1 MNGPV
6 TGQGAGPGVGPPR
19 GGRTVL
25 AVWTRR
31 PLHPAALTRRES
43 ARFAALTGRVRR
55 EQWLIARHALRTL
68 LGILGLPADTTAY
81 AFPHRR
87 LSLSH
92 VGGAAVAAGLA
103 VPDARVAGVGVDL
116 ETAREARAGTARF
129 FLGDRERSWL
139 ESVPEP
145 IRAGEHVRLWTV
157 KEALF
162 KADPDNRH
170 TVLRDYT
177 TDDPAAGSGSAHR
190 RATAA
195 PPHAAAFG
203 YTAVRLGDARLA
215 VAVSSVPPLPVP
227 RPSLPPVRTVTV
239 PSVTFDDVAHR
250 ISATLS
256 VPVDTL
262 TPETRLRDLA
272 ADSFLLVEMAVDL
285 QEEFDALFTQA
296 DLREVTTLGQLAGLV
311 GAQP

>member
-1 MNGPV
+1 V
-6 TGQGAGPGVGPPR
+6 TAPGAPPAR
-19 GGRTVL
+19 GGTAVL
-25 AVWTRR
+25 AVWTRQ
-31 PLHPAALTRRES
+31 PLHPDSLTRREG

-68 LGILGLPADTTAY
+68 LGVLGLPTDTAGY

-103 VPDARVAGVGVDL
+103 VPDADVAGVGVDL
-116 ETAREARAGTARF
+116 ETFREARGATARF
-129 FLGDRERSWL
+129 FLDDRERRWL
-139 ESVPEP
+139 GTVPESA
-145 IRAGEHVRLWTV
+145 RAAELVRLWTV
-157 KEALF
+157 KEALY
-162 KADPDNRH
+162 KADPDNRNAI
-170 TVLRDYT
+170 LRDYST
-177 TDDPAAGSGSAHR
+177 ADPAAGSGPAR
-190 RATAA
+190 RR
-195 PPHAAAFG
+195 PPHGTAFG
-203 YTAVRLGDARLA
+203 YAAARFGDARLA
-215 VAVSSVPPLPVP
+215 VAVSGAVHHPPIT
-227 RPSLPPVRTVTV
+227 PVRTATV

-256 VPVDTL
+256 LPVDSL

-311 GAQP
+311 GARP

>member
-1 MNGPV
+1 M
-6 TGQGAGPGVGPPR
+6 TGRAVPPAR
-19 GGRTVL
+19 DGTKVL

-31 PLHPAALTRRES
+31 PLHPTSLTGRES
-43 ARFAALTGRVRR
+43 ARFATLTGRVQRQ
-55 EQWLIARHALRTL
+55 QWLISRHALRTL
-68 LGILGLPADTTAY
+68 LGVLGLPADTTTY

-92 VGGAAVAAGLA
+92 VEGAAVAAGLA
-103 VPDARVAGVGVDL
+103 VPAGDVAGIGVDL
-116 ETAREARAGTARF
+116 ETAREARAESARF
-129 FLGDRERSWL
+129 FLDERERAWL
-139 ESVPEP
+139 DSVPESA
-145 IRAGEHVRLWTV
+145 RAAEHVRLWTV
-157 KEALF
+157 KEALY

-177 TDDPAAGSGSAHR
+177 TDDPAAGSGRAR
-190 RATAA
+190 RR
-195 PPHAAAFG
+195 PPHDTAFGSTAFG
-203 YTAVRLGDARLA
+203 YITGRFGDARLS
-215 VAVSSVPPLPVP
+215 VAAAFD
-227 RPSLPPVRTVTV
+227 RPSITPVRTVTV

-262 TPETRLRDLA
+262 TPETNLRDLA

-285 QEEFDALFTQA
+285 QEEFDAMFTQA

>member
-1 MNGPV
+1 M
-6 TGQGAGPGVGPPR
+6 TGTAAPPAR
-19 GGRTVL
+19 GGTTVL

-31 PLHPAALTRRES
+31 PLHPTSLTRREG
-43 ARFAALTGRVRR
+43 ARFAVLTGRVQR

-68 LGILGLPADTTAY
+68 LGVLGLPTDTTGY

-103 VPDARVAGVGVDL
+103 VPDEDVAGVGVDL
-116 ETAREARAGTARF
+116 ETVREAPAATARF
-129 FLGDRERSWL
+129 FLDDRERCWL
-139 ESVPEP
+139 DTVAESA
-145 IRAGEHVRLWTV
+145 RAAEHVRLWTV
-157 KEALF
+157 KEALY

-177 TDDPAAGSGSAHR
+177 TDDPAAASGPAR
-190 RATAA
+190 RR
-195 PPHAAAFG
+195 PPHGAVFG
-203 YTAVRLGDARLA
+203 YTAARFGDARLA
-215 VAVSSVPPLPVP
+215 VAASAHRSPIA
-227 RPSLPPVRTVTV
+227 PVRTAPV

-256 VPVDTL
+256 VPVDSL
-262 TPETRLRDLA
+262 TPETQLRDLA

-311 GAQP
+311 GARP